1 MSLLFTI
8 CALHFVAQLSPGPDV
23 LLIAKSAASTT
34 RANTLKIIAGISVGI
49 VVWVVLTLLG
59 FTVLVE
65 QFSWIQ
71 QVLMA
76 VGGFFLAK
84 MGWAMFSGGLKS
96 LNQTANLEDGQA
108 LSQQKTENY
117 FLLGLFTN
125 LANPK
130 TLIYFSSVF
139 SLALSSSAS
148 SNLKAQLAVIIPIQ
162 TFIVFSL
169 FMMIMSLPK
178 IKALYQRSG
187 SYIDLV
193 SGALFLIFAIWLWS
207 TQLECSIFNS
217 CKHIAVSKAI
227 AKY

>member
-34 RANTLKIIAGISVGI
+34 RANTLKIISGISVGI

-65 QFSWIQ
+65 QFPWIQ

-108 LSQQKTENY
+108 LSQQNTENY

-187 SYIDLV
+187 SYIDVV
-193 SGALFLIFAIWLWS
+193 SGALFLIFAIWLWFDA
-207 TQLECSIFNS
+207 IRMFNLQ
-217 CKHIAVSKAI
+217 
-227 AKY
+227 

>member
-65 QFSWIQ
+65 QFPWIQ

-76 VGGFFLAK
+76 IGGFFLAK

-187 SYIDLV
+187 SYIDVV
-193 SGALFLIFAIWLWS
+193 SGALFLIFAIWLWFDA
-207 TQLECSIFNS
+207 IRMFNLQ
-217 CKHIAVSKAI
+217 
-227 AKY
+227 

>member
-65 QFSWIQ
+65 QFPWIQ

-84 MGWAMFSGGLKS
+84 MGWAMLSGGLKS
-96 LNQTANLEDGQA
+96 LNQIANLEDGQA
-108 LSQQKTENY
+108 LSQQNTENY

-187 SYIDLV
+187 SYIDVV
-193 SGALFLIFAIWLWS
+193 SGELFLIFAIWLWFDA
-207 TQLECSIFNS
+207 IRMFNLQ
-217 CKHIAVSKAI
+217 
-227 AKY
+227 